1 MIYLHIGMPKTGT
14 TALQNFLRTHS
25 DALSDTGL
33 HYMEAGRR
41 RADGKGNLPISHN
54 PIVFDIAQGGP
65 NQSAMQAD
73 MAAEYAANK
82 DKVCLVSSEM
92 LYTAKPE
99 DYAPLLSEIPPE
111 DICVTFFC
119 RRYDGFFEADYKQRA
134 KNGKITQGTTAF
146 VQQRLADIHA
156 EPQRFN
162 FSGVVANLR
171 AAFPKARI
179 VPRLY
184 DRSTLV
190 NGNVIDDFF
199 DLVGA
204 EVPIDVDTQG
214 QSNPSLSRAGSD
226 AFGVL
231 TRLIGKKNVRRLR
244 RDLPAHPVMQ
254 RKNDVLEPQER
265 DALVQVLA
273 DSDVAFHKEF
283 FADRAV
289 LFEPTELSETDLNF
303 RRDSAEENVALQQ
316 ACEVVFGA
324 ALDTPGIL
332 DERTAPK
339 KAGNKAQIARA
350 ALREKRRKKRA
361 ERDAQTPLAS

>member
-14 TALQNFLRTHS
+14 TALQNFLRAHS
-25 DALSDTGL
+25 DALSETGV
-33 HYMEAGRR
+33 HYMQAGRR
-41 RADGKGNLPISHN
+41 RADGKGNMPISHN

-65 NQSAMQAD
+65 NQSATQAD
-73 MAAEYAANK
+73 FTAEYAANA

-92 LYTAKPE
+92 LYTAKPA
-99 DYAPLLSEIPPE
+99 DYAPLLSGIPAE
-111 DICVTFFC
+111 DICITFFC

-156 EPQRFN
+156 NPMAYN

-179 VPRLY
+179 IPRLY

-199 DLVGA
+199 DLLGA

-231 TRLIGKKNVRRLR
+231 TRLIGKKSVRRLR
-244 RDLPAHPVMQ
+244 RDMPAHPVMQ

-265 DALVQVLA
+265 EALVQVLA
-273 DSDVAFHKEF
+273 DSDADFREEF
-283 FADRAV
+283 FGDRAA
-289 LFEPTELSETDLNF
+289 LFDAAPLSETDINY
-303 RRDSAEENVALQQ
+303 RRDSAEENLALQQ
-316 ACEVVFGA
+316 ACELVFSA
-324 ALDTPGIL
+324 ALDTPGML
-332 DERTAPK
+332 DERTPPQDPIG
-339 KAGNKAQIARA
+339 KAKMAKV
-350 ALREKRRKKRA
+350 ALREKRRRKRA
-361 ERDAQTPLAS
+361 AREAQTPLAG